1 MALKDLKDYFNNN
14 ELEEVKHLLS
24 QKCVVTEKIQASSF
38 YVNRKQGNVEFFKS
52 GKNESID
59 KVDRTIVSYYEKAI
73 MHFKALLLEKLE
85 QMPSDWKFGFD
96 YMTSN
101 KTVNVEYDT
110 VPKNNLI
117 LTHIQVIQEDGRV
130 KKVIKDPKILNK
142 WAKILEVDEPTLI
155 FKGNLAEYQI
165 EKLINILSL
174 DLEESREYFSDFSFT
189 HRIFKVFNE
198 SIHSSKLHNDLTKEI
213 DGLIISFQEGN
224 NIKNFKIQ
232 SPLKENNKEERS
244 SSDAYQITVLRLI
257 EYFND
262 FGFNK
267 IKLESKS
274 ADERYLELMSAAF
287 NSFLNEHEKSFLGID
302 FKSADF
308 AKEKEFEL
316 NPIFL
321 NNQETIKNINN
332 SKQVAELLKI
342 TLGTFRK
349 LRDKETA
356 LLTGDILESLNKIVK
371 SIKAQVL
378 GEVEESEVMDF
389 QTFKI
394 NDTLKSQKSPI
405 NEGLKVDYIE
415 RGAKKVNMF
424 VGRFQPFTLGH
435 TKVLENLYEQN
446 GLNTVVVL
454 VKSKTKKKDDAQR
467 RPFTVETQMQ
477 LLEMAKVDQKIEDVI
492 VVETAGIDKI
502 FNQLRPKYEP
512 VLWGSGTDRMKGY
525 GYQVDNVK
533 YREQLNVLEEFSLFE
548 IQRGEENISATKV
561 REAIINENED
571 EFKQLTPPSIHSMFY
586 ELQLELN
593 KVQQKESVLTFN
605 EFKTK

>member
-1 MALKDLKDYFNNN
+1 MALKDLKDYFKAN
-14 ELEEVKHLLS
+14 ELKEVKNMLS
-24 QKCVVTEKIQASSF
+24 QKCIVTEKIQASSF
-38 YVNRKQGNVEFFKS
+38 YVNRKQGKIEFFKS
-52 GKNESID
+52 GKNESIN
-59 KVDRTIVSYYEKAI
+59 KIDRTIVSYYEKAV
-73 MHFKALLLEKLE
+73 MHFRALLLEKTE
-85 QMPSDWKFGFD
+85 KMPHDWKFGFD

-101 KTVNVEYDT
+101 KTVNVEYDS

-117 LTHIQVIQEDGRV
+117 LTHIQVLQEDGRV

-142 WAKILEVDEPTLI
+142 WAEILEVDEPTII
-155 FKGNLAEYQI
+155 FKGKLAEYQI

-174 DLEESREYFSDFSFT
+174 DLDESRKFFSDFSFT

-198 SIHSSKLHNDLTKEI
+198 SIHNSKLQNDLSKEI

-224 NIKNFKIQ
+224 NVKNFKIQ
-232 SPLKENNKEERS
+232 SPLKEIKKEERS

-257 EYFND
+257 EYFNN
-262 FGFNK
+262 FGFDK
-267 IKLESKS
+267 IKLDSDNV
-274 ADERYLELMSAAF
+274 DERYLELMSASF
-287 NSFLNEHEKSFLGID
+287 NSFLKEHKDSFLGID

-321 NNQETIKNINN
+321 NNQETIKNIND

-349 LRDKETA
+349 LRDKETS

-371 SIKAQVL
+371 SIKSKVF

-467 RPFTVETQMQ
+467 RPFTTETQMQ
-477 LLEMAKVDQKIEDVI
+477 LLEMAKADQKIEDVI

-525 GYQVDNVK
+525 GYQVDNAK

-548 IQRGEENISATKV
+548 IQRDEENVSATKV
-561 REAIINENED
+561 REAIINENEE

-593 KVQQKESVLTFN
+593 NVQQKESLLTFN

>member
-1 MALKDLKDYFNNN
+1 MALKDLKDYFEAS
-14 ELEEVKHLLS
+14 ELEDVKQLLS
-24 QKCVVTEKIQASSF
+24 QKCIVTEKIQASSF
-38 YVNRKQGNVEFFKS
+38 YTHRNNGVMEFFKS
-52 GKNESID
+52 GKNEPIN
-59 KVDRTIVSYYEKAI
+59 KIDRTIVSYYEKAVK
-73 MHFKALLLEKLE
+73 HFNALLPEKVQQL
-85 QMPSDWKFGFD
+85 PHDWKFGFD

-101 KTVNVEYDT
+101 KTVSVEYDN

-117 LTHIQVIQEDGRV
+117 LTHIQVLQEDGRV

-142 WAKILEVDEPTLI
+142 WATILEVDEPTII
-155 FKGNLAEYQI
+155 FNGKLAEYQV
-165 EKLINILSL
+165 EKLINMLALNI
-174 DLEESREYFSDFSFT
+174 DEATKFFSDFSFT

-198 SIHSSKLHNDLTKEI
+198 SIHNSKLHNDLSKDI
-213 DGLIISFQEGN
+213 DGLIVTFQDGSTV
-224 NIKNFKIQ
+224 KNFKIQ
-232 SPLKENNKEERS
+232 SPLKESRKEDRS

-257 EYFND
+257 EYFNKFD
-262 FGFNK
+262 FGK
-267 IKLESKS
+267 IKLEGEKT
-274 ADERYLELMSAAF
+274 DERYLEIMSAGF
-287 NSFLNEHEKSFLGID
+287 NSFLKEHRDSFLGID

-321 NNQETIKNINN
+321 NNQETIKNIND

-349 LRDKETA
+349 LRDKETT
-356 LLTGDILESLNKIVK
+356 LLSGEILESLNNIVK
-371 SIKAQVL
+371 SIKSKVF
-378 GEVEESEVMDF
+378 GEVEESEIMDF

-467 RPFTVETQMQ
+467 RPFTTETQMQ
-477 LLEMAKVDQKIEDVI
+477 LLEMAKADQKIEGVI

-548 IQRGEENISATKV
+548 IQRDEENVSATKV
-561 REAIINENED
+561 REAIINENEE

-586 ELQLELN
+586 ELQLELS
-593 KVQQKESVLTFN
+593 KVQQKETVLTFN